1 MVRTE
6 VSQREIIARSG
17 RLVSMSMT
25 FVFLSVGI
33 MSMLLAAA
41 GIYYATYAVRSQ
53 WLGSTDWH
61 GREDM
66 GAVALTFDDGPAAD
80 TERILDIL
88 AERNV
93 CATFFMIGRHVE
105 DLPQAARRVAT
116 EGHEIGNHSYS
127 HPIYL
132 YRDSSATRRQLERA
146 QAVITE
152 TTGVTPRL
160 ARPPCGVR
168 TPAYF
173 AATRS
178 LRLRTVQWD
187 VAGFDWKRR
196 SAKQIADEVLH
207 RVRAGSIILLHD
219 GDSEGKRDRR
229 ETVAALPLIIDGL
242 HARGLRIVPL
252 AQLLGEKE
260 VKIAA

>member
-1 MVRTE
+1 M
-6 VSQREIIARSG
+6 SIA
-17 RLVSMSMT
+17 
-25 FVFLSVGI
+25 FIFLFVGI
-33 MSMLLAAA
+33 AILLLAGV
-41 GIYYATYAVRSQ
+41 GIYYTTYAVRSQ
-53 WLGSTDWH
+53 WLGPTDWR
-61 GREDM
+61 GREDTN
-66 GAVALTFDDGPAAD
+66 AVALTFDDGPTAD

-105 DLPQAARRVAT
+105 NLPQAARRVAA

-132 YRDSSATRRQLERA
+132 YQDSRATRRQLERA
-146 QAVITE
+146 QAVITD
-152 TTGVTPRL
+152 TTGITPRL

-187 VAGFDWKRR
+187 VAALDWKRR
-196 SAKQIADEVLH
+196 TARQIADEVLH

-229 ETVAALPLIIDGL
+229 ETVAALPLVINGL

-260 VKIAA
+260 VQFAA

>member
-1 MVRTE
+1 M
-6 VSQREIIARSG
+6 SIA
-17 RLVSMSMT
+17 
-25 FVFLSVGI
+25 FVFLFIGAALMVVAVSVT
-33 MSMLLAAA
+33 
-41 GIYYATYAVRSQ
+41 YYATYAVRSQ
-53 WLGSTDWH
+53 WLGPTDWH
-61 GREDM
+61 GREDT
-66 GAVALTFDDGPAAD
+66 GAVALTFDDGPAPD

-88 AERNV
+88 GERNV

-105 DLPQAARRVAT
+105 HLPQAARRVAT

-132 YRDSSATRRQLERA
+132 YRNSRATRRQLERA

-152 TTGVTPRL
+152 TTGVAPRL

-229 ETVAALPLIIDGL
+229 ATVAALPLVIDGL
-242 HARGLRIVPL
+242 HALGLRIVPL
-252 AQLLGEKE
+252 TQLLGEKE